1 MYLGYFFL
9 SDLLSRLIPIAV
21 RVHHSCPQ
29 SQWGQFCPH
38 RFAARLAAKI
48 VSLKLCII
56 DAKVPEVYI
65 GVSHISIIVSEMKI
79 YDRVLL

>member
-21 RVHHSCPQ
+21 RVHRSCPQ

-38 RFAARLAAKI
+38 RFATGRARLAAKI

-65 GVSHISIIVSEMKI
+65 GVSHISIHS
-79 YDRVLL
+79 LLVR